1 MVWPF
6 AAIAKLHH
14 LTVVTCKKLISAVLM
29 CPCSIRSNGALDLL
43 DQQQQV
49 PSEAAGL
56 LGSGVPL
63 VASQFIAVPA

>member
-1 MVWPF
+1 
-6 AAIAKLHH
+6 
-14 LTVVTCKKLISAVLM
+14 M

-56 LGSGVPL
+56 LGSGVAL

>member
-1 MVWPF
+1 
-6 AAIAKLHH
+6 
-14 LTVVTCKKLISAVLM
+14 M

-43 DQQQQV
+43 DQQV